1 MTGYPQA
8 GGYQYPPATY
18 QPPPPVK
25 LRPGRIWYLVSLVIF
40 AAATAWLIY
49 GIFAFVGKV
58 DGLQRVQLPAGGA
71 VHLAHTGGYVVYY
84 EGPGAQNGH
93 IPSFTVHVTPG
104 SPEASLR
111 RYGASL
117 TYNVGSRHGRAVL
130 TLTVARPGTFAVNVT
145 GTPAAGSDLAF
156 GASIARGIVG
166 IVVPAVPLMIVAF
179 LGGLAVFI
187 IRLARKSSLRRALG

>member
-1 MTGYPQA
+1 
-8 GGYQYPPATY
+8 
-18 QPPPPVK
+18 
-25 LRPGRIWYLVSLVIF
+25 
-40 AAATAWLIY
+40 
-49 GIFAFVGKV
+49 
-58 DGLQRVQLPAGGA
+58 
-71 VHLAHTGGYVVYY
+71 
-84 EGPGAQNGH
+84 
-93 IPSFTVHVTPG
+93 VHVTHG
-104 SPEASLR
+104 SPDASASLR

-166 IVVPAVPLMIVAF
+166 VVVPAVPLMIVAF

-187 IRLARKSSLRRALG
+187 IRLARRSSLRRTLG

>member
-1 MTGYPQA
+1 
-8 GGYQYPPATY
+8 
-18 QPPPPVK
+18 
-25 LRPGRIWYLVSLVIF
+25 
-40 AAATAWLIY
+40 
-49 GIFAFVGKV
+49 
-58 DGLQRVQLPAGGA
+58 LQRVQLPAGGA

-166 IVVPAVPLMIVAF
+166 VVVPAVPLMIVAF

-187 IRLARKSSLRRALG
+187 IRLARRSSLRRTLG